1 MGDQQGKTANA
12 IMRHQQVLRAIDAIA
27 GRDQLAFLTTRGVSR
42 QSGISDGVLFR
53 HFSTKEAM
61 LAAWVEKRGDQLRLL
76 LEAMPAG
83 RGGLMYLLQ
92 HLLEQQPKL
101 LNFLCCQ
108 PMDTPYL
115 RQQLEHCRAQFYRVI
130 QTRIELLS
138 STPMGITSDV
148 LSDHLMQS
156 IYRAWNPG
164 HADRGRSDQK
174 RSDQKR
180 SDQKSRKE
188 SLMNQLPWEKTST
201 NTNNNMFPSR
211 DVVQRLALNDSGF
224 VFDPVNGRSFTA
236 NEVGMYVLH
245 FLQHSDDAE
254 SLMVSIARDFDVSK
268 TDAERDIAE
277 FSGQLR
283 KLLS

>member
-12 IMRHQQVLRAIDAIA
+12 KMRHQQVLRAIDAIA
-27 GRDQLAFLTTRGVSR
+27 GRDQLAFLTTRSVSR
-42 QSGISDGVLFR
+42 ESGISDGVLFR

-115 RQQLEHCRAQFYRVI
+115 RQQLENCRAQFYRVI
-130 QTRIELLS
+130 QIRIELLS

-164 HADRGRSDQK
+164 NTDRDKG
-174 RSDQKR
+174 
-180 SDQKSRKE
+180 DQKSRKE

-201 NTNNNMFPSR
+201 NNDMFPSR

-254 SLMVSIARDFDVSK
+254 SLMISIARDFDVSR

>member
-1 MGDQQGKTANA
+1 MGEQQGKTANA

-27 GRDQLAFLTTRGVSR
+27 GRDQLAFLTTRTVSR
-42 QSGISDGVLFR
+42 ESGISDGVLFR
-53 HFSTKEAM
+53 HFSTKETM

-83 RGGLMYLLQ
+83 RSGLIYLLQ

-101 LNFLCCQ
+101 LSFLCCQ

-115 RQQLEHCRAQFYRVI
+115 RQQLESCRGQFYRVI

-164 HADRGRSDQK
+164 HADRDSGDQK
-174 RSDQKR
+174 R
-180 SDQKSRKE
+180 RKE

-201 NTNNNMFPSR
+201 NNNMFPSR
-211 DVVQRLALNDSGF
+211 EVVGRLALNDSGF

-236 NEVGMYVLH
+236 NDVGMYVLH

-254 SLMVSIARDFDVSK
+254 SLMLSIARDFDVSK
-268 TDAERDIAE
+268 ADAERDIAE
-277 FSGQLR
+277 FSSQLR